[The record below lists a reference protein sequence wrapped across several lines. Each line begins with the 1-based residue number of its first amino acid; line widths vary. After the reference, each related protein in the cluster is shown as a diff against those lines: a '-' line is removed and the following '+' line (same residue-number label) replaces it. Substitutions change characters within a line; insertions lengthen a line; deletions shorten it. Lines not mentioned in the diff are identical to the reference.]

1 MKTCYSKERVQ
12 TIKSDMIKAAEK
24 LYKAHGYEY
33 VNLLN
38 ISKLTHLSR
47 PAIYNYY
54 HSKEEIFLDILLREY
69 NDFGAALKKKL
80 TTKKLSKDEIA
91 TQIAEIILKHLYLL
105 EFISSYENNIEENS
119 TIEHMK
125 VYRDEWDAGF
135 YKSFME
141 ALTFQF
147 PEASQTEKD
156 NFVDLFI
163 ASLYGIYPIICPSEE
178 RVAAMKERGRYREV
192 DARAFITKTM
202 KLILTNID

>member
-12 TIKSDMIKAAEK
+12 TIKADMIKAAEK

-69 NDFGAALKKKL
+69 NSFGTALKKKL
-80 TTKKLSKDEIA
+80 TAKKLNKDEISETMA
-91 TQIAEIILKHLYLL
+91 DVILKHLYLL

-119 TIEHMK
+119 SIEHLK
-125 VYRDEWDAGF
+125 VYRQEWDEGF
-135 YKSFME
+135 YASFME
-141 ALTFQF
+141 ALSFQF
-147 PEASQTEKD
+147 PEASKNDKD
-156 NFVDLFI
+156 TFADLFI

-178 RVAAMKERGRYREV
+178 RVMAMKERGRYREV

>member
-54 HSKEEIFLDILLREY
+54 HSKEEIFLDVLLREY

-80 TTKKLSKDEIA
+80 TVKKLTKDELA
-91 TQIAEIILKHLYLL
+91 EQIADIILKHLYLL
-105 EFISSYENNIEENS
+105 EFISSYENSIESNS
-119 TIEHMK
+119 TIEHLK
-125 VYRDEWDAGF
+125 EYREEWDNGF
-135 YKSFME
+135 YASFME
-141 ALTFQF
+141 VLTFQF
-147 PEASQTEKD
+147 PEAAKSEKET
-156 NFVDLFI
+156 FIDLFI

-192 DARAFITKTM
+192 DARSFIAKTM

>member
-1 MKTCYSKERVQ
+1 MKTFYTKEKIL
-12 TIKSDMIKAAEK
+12 TIKADMIKAAEK
-24 LYKAHGYEY
+24 LYKQHGYEY

-69 NDFGAALKKKL
+69 NSFGARLKKKL
-80 TTKKLSKDEIA
+80 TIEKLTKDELA
-91 TQIAEIILKHLYLL
+91 DELADIILKHVYLL

-119 TIEHMK
+119 TIEHLK
-125 VYRDEWDAGF
+125 EYRTEWDAGF
-135 YKSFME
+135 YTDFM
-141 ALTFQF
+141 AAISFQF
-147 PEASQTEKD
+147 PEATQKEKD
-156 NFVDLFI
+156 EFLDLFI

-192 DARAFITKTM
+192 DARAFISKTM
-202 KLILTNID
+202 KLLLTNID